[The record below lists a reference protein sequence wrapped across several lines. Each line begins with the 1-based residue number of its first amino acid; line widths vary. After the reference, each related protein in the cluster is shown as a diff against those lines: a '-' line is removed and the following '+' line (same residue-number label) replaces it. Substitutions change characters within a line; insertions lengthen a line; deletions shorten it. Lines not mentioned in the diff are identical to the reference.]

1 MDREYFGVNPKLS
14 FKNYSG
20 LNVVKL
26 FISKKRKKSPGDLE
40 IESYDHFEKN
50 TTATLTGRFNRWTKG
65 FMSKA
70 RVSDNLDPI
79 L

>member
-26 FISKKRKKSPGDLE
+26 FISKSAKSPQGTRKLNLT
-40 IESYDHFEKN
+40 I
-50 TTATLTGRFNRWTKG
+50 TLKKT
-65 FMSKA
+65 
-70 RVSDNLDPI
+70 L
-79 L
+79 LLH